1 MPQATFVMEGDTVD
15 YTATAAVAVG
25 DVVVQGDL
33 VGVVTR
39 PLAISEVGSLIVSGV
54 LDFNKLT
61 NVAFTAGTILY
72 WDNTNNVV
80 TATATGNKLIGK
92 VVRAAATTDPTVR
105 IRMSQ

>member
-1 MPQATFVMEGDTVD
+1 MPQATFVLEGDTID
-15 YTATAAVAVG
+15 YTPAAAVAVG

-39 PLAISEVGSLIVSGV
+39 SLAIGELGSLIVEGV

-61 NVAFTAGTILY
+61 NVAYTVGTILY
-72 WDNTNNVV
+72 WDDTNNVV
-80 TATATGNKLIGK
+80 TATATGNKVIGK

>member
-1 MPQATFVMEGDTVD
+1 MPQATFVLEGDTID
-15 YTATAAVAVG
+15 FMAAATVAVG

-39 PLAISEVGSLIVSGV
+39 TLAIGELGSLIVEGV

-61 NVAFTAGTILY
+61 NVAFTVGTILY
-72 WDNTNNVV
+72 WDDTNNVV
-80 TATATGNKLIGK
+80 TATATGNKVIGK